1 MNSVWD
7 KFYLKL
13 QTSLS
18 YIIDTDSVHLDLFLH
33 LRKKENGKNAPFQN
47 QLIATN

>member
-7 KFYLKL
+7 KFYFKIIDII
-13 QTSLS
+13 S
-18 YIIDTDSVHLDLFLH
+18 YIIDIDSVHLDLFLH